1 MIEDFKLHVN
11 QLSVVSEKGV
21 GLSAYPLPSAPPSK
35 GAAGAH
41 ARARVARTHARVY
54 YINLL

>member
-1 MIEDFKLHVN
+1 MIVDIKLHVN
-11 QLSVVSEKGV
+11 QLISYQRKKGV

-41 ARARVARTHARVY
+41 ARARVTRTHARA
-54 YINLL
+54 N